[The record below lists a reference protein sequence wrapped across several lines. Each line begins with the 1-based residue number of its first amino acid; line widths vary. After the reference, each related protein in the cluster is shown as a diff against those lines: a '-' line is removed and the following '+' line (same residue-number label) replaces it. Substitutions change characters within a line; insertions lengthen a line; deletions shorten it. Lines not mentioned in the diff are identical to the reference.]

1 MEELDPLLNIG
12 DVDVNDSV
20 EHTGGSN
27 VDLHEL
33 ANELEVEANKDDE
46 IEYEVDDSIEDEEPR
61 KAEPKKK
68 VDVDVDGFIRKQ
80 NLLRQ
85 QKKELKQKINQLAE
99 ENQRLREFSER
110 TERAATMGWEG
121 GIKSEIDLV
130 KRGLKESYDNGDT
143 ESIVNAQARLAELS
157 AKLNDVE
164 RYKYQQEDNAKQRQV
179 QPKQEPMPEYDDDDD
194 LNPHRT
200 DFIERNDFLIPQSSS
215 HDPRKAEELINFSKL
230 LDSKLTREGKIGL
243 IGTPNYYAALDKYV
257 QEKMVTN
264 APLLKRTSS
273 KVIPVSSGSS
283 GRIPLAKDYN
293 LSPEERTMAKDLK
306 MPENEYKK
314 FLLEGM
320 QEKLA
325 QKRRERN

>member
-179 QPKQEPMPEYDDDDD
+179 QPKQEPMPEYW
-194 LNPHRT
+194 
-200 DFIERNDFLIPQSSS
+200 
-215 HDPRKAEELINFSKL
+215 
-230 LDSKLTREGKIGL
+230 
-243 IGTPNYYAALDKYV
+243 
-257 QEKMVTN
+257 
-264 APLLKRTSS
+264 
-273 KVIPVSSGSS
+273 
-283 GRIPLAKDYN
+283 PLAQANSFAMK
-293 LSPEERTMAKDLK
+293 S
-306 MPENEYKK
+306 
-314 FLLEGM
+314 
-320 QEKLA
+320 
-325 QKRRERN
+325 